1 MAQLPQIQ
9 LIKYQI
15 FLLKTLELKIN
26 FFLLKQNNKH
36 HQVVYTIIMI
46 KCLIFLNKLNNNP
59 INKKKM
65 MQQLQQYHRF
75 FPNLKHTSKISNKS
89 NLKLN

>member
-1 MAQLPQIQ
+1 
-9 LIKYQI
+9 
-15 FLLKTLELKIN
+15 
-26 FFLLKQNNKH
+26 
-36 HQVVYTIIMI
+36 MI